1 MVVSLK
7 RNTNKQSFI
16 LKEKGIQIT
25 QNINE
30 NGVVT
35 TEANEIQRIK
45 EDYFEY
51 LNVIKV
57 IKSTK
62 MYKGLK
68 SLVLSKLNQQ
78 DRKTY
83 TSNKH

>member
-16 LKEKGIQIT
+16 LKEKEIQIT

-35 TEANEIQRIK
+35 TEANEI
-45 EDYFEY
+45 
-51 LNVIKV
+51 
-57 IKSTK
+57 
-62 MYKGLK
+62 
-68 SLVLSKLNQQ
+68 
-78 DRKTY
+78 
-83 TSNKH
+83 

>member
-1 MVVSLK
+1 MVVSLNT
-7 RNTNKQSFI
+7 NTNKQSFI
-16 LKEKGIQIT
+16 LKEKEIQIT

-68 SLVLSKLNQQ
+68 SLVLSKLNQE